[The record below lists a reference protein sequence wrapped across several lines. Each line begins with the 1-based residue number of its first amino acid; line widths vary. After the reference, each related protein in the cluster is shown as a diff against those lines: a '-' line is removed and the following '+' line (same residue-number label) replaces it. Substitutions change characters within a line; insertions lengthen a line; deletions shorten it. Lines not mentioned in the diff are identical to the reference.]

1 MRNFSGFNLESEAI
15 VTDSVPPETAKSLRE
30 LQASFALPSSVYS
43 LTVQLLCS
51 YSAWWMF
58 FSKLKLISGC
68 LSSILAPGGLRSFSE
83 NATAN
88 FSAGQLMCDINFSP
102 A

>member
-51 YSAWWMF
+51 YSA
-58 FSKLKLISGC
+58 
-68 LSSILAPGGLRSFSE
+68 
-83 NATAN
+83 
-88 FSAGQLMCDINFSP
+88 
-102 A
+102 